1 MERNKFY
8 DWLISAEQ
16 AEKLRELG
24 FDENNEQIV
33 KLFEK
38 SSGLII
44 EPSLETNETTY
55 YKDYLENPD
64 KYIPQRAKRTIRKSK
79 TFIMKLI
86 QDWGDGVN
94 KITIEADE
102 KDIRKAIRVVT
113 HWTCGD
119 MLLRF
124 NALGT
129 EERDRCI
136 VKIQKYLQNDKIRV
150 RNKETTSSVLHQ

>member
-1 MERNKFY
+1 MKTNNIY

-64 KYIPQRAKRTIRKSK
+64 KYIPLYTYEQVLSW
-79 TFIMKLI
+79 F
-86 QDWGDGVN
+86 
-94 KITIEADE
+94 
-102 KDIRKAIRVVT
+102 
-113 HWTCGD
+113 
-119 MLLRF
+119 
-124 NALGT
+124 
-129 EERDRCI
+129 
-136 VKIQKYLQNDKIRV
+136 
-150 RNKETTSSVLHQ
+150 RNKEIVGTVGFDSHSIVGFYYHVFFKKDDLWYISGNFDKLIFSYEYARDVVINEVIRIYEMYNNKLK